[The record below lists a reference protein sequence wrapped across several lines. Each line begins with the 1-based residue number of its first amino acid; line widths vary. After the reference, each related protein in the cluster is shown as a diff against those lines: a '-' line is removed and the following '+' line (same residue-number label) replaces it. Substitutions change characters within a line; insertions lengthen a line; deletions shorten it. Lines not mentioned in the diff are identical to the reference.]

1 MLAKH
6 GNAEFDATQLL
17 SNGEQLL
24 SNGEQL
30 LSNGV
35 LSWLQVSHP
44 CAVDEC
50 GQPLTGGERIN
61 NPKGRKPRLQG
72 NEAFLHAVAHEVV

>member
-35 LSWLQVSHP
+35 LSWLQHP